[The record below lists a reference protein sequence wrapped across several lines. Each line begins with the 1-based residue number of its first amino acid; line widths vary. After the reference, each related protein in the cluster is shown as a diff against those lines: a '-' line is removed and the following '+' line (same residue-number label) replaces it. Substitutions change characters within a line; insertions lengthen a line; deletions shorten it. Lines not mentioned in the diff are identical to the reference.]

1 MTRAL
6 LEQAFGSCI
15 DLYNNVLQCP
25 KDASNAQLRKAYYKR
40 AREFHP
46 DKNTVSYYFFQVL
59 YHLFHL
65 FFSHCCLYA
74 FV

>member
-6 LEQAFGSCI
+6 LEQAFGSHI

-46 DKNTVSYYFFQVL
+46 DKNTVSYYLFISQVL
-59 YHLFHL
+59 YHYLFHL
-65 FFSHCCLYA
+65 FFSHC
-74 FV
+74 